1 MLRAF
6 HVSSTV
12 SGRVSPVLL
21 GSRISEL
28 LSLMVVYLQVER
40 VIITCWSGKVW
51 WASLS
56 LRMFELL
63 RCRICCISADI
74 FRKVILRLLA

>member
-6 HVSSTV
+6 HVSSIV

-28 LSLMVVYLQVER
+28 LSFMVVYL
-40 VIITCWSGKVW
+40 

-74 FRKVILRLLA
+74 FRKVILDLLA

>member
-6 HVSSTV
+6 HVSSIV

-28 LSLMVVYLQVER
+28 LSFMVVYLQVER
-40 VIITCWSGKVW
+40 VIIMCSSGKV
-51 WASLS
+51 
-56 LRMFELL
+56 
-63 RCRICCISADI
+63 
-74 FRKVILRLLA
+74 